1 MLRMPHS
8 FRSVFREGLF
18 AGQAGIVTG
27 AGSGL
32 GRCTAHELV
41 APCAQTPEK
50 WLATLKDAP
59 EVFVGTGAFAH
70 RDMLRASYPGV
81 MIVEGAAMYPST
93 TYLAKIAHGMSPL
106 DAVLCAPK
114 RCRTD
119 KIARYR
125 APSRGP
131 RWMTW

>member
-41 APCAQTPEK
+41 ALGAREI
-50 WLATLKDAP
+50 ADASGEARCYAADIREEERVR
-59 EVFVGTGAFAH
+59 EVV
-70 RDMLRASYPGV
+70 RAIIGDFGRIDFLV
-81 MIVEGAAMYPST
+81 NNAG
-93 TYLAKIAHGMSPL
+93 GQFGSPL
-106 DAVLCAPK
+106 EAISANAFDAVV
-114 RCRTD
+114 RTNL
-119 KIARYR
+119 
-125 APSRGP
+125 PG
-131 RWMTW
+131 